1 LYLEGIELA
10 LLLSKG
16 ISCGET
22 PDVLHGKENSMRI
35 PKNFRNCC
43 VLVLSLMLSH
53 LPQVAIAESQMIP
66 TAQVA
71 EEMSRAEAQAQVETF
86 LKKPELREALIARGI
101 SPDEASSRLA
111 ALSDSEL
118 RQMATEMNSAQYG
131 GDILLAILLVV
142 LIIYFAKRI

>member
-1 LYLEGIELA
+1 
-10 LLLSKG
+10 
-16 ISCGET
+16 
-22 PDVLHGKENSMRI
+22 MRF
-35 PKNFRNCC
+35 PKHFRNCC

-53 LPQVAIAESQMIP
+53 LPQVAFAESQMIS

-71 EEMSRAEAQAQVETF
+71 EELSRTEARQQVENY
-86 LKKPELREALIARGI
+86 LEKPELRKALLARGI
-101 SPDEASSRLA
+101 SPDEVSARLA
-111 ALSDSEL
+111 TLSDSEL